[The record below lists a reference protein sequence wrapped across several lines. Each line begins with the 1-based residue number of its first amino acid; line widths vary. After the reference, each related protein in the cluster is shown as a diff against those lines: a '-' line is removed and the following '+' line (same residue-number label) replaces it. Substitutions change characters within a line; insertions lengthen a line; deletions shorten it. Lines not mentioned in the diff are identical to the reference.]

1 MLVAVLIL
9 LIIIAFCV
17 MPDDVT
23 EALVDM
29 TVWVFKT
36 VLLLTVLVIVL
47 AAIIAGFNTSLK

>member
-1 MLVAVLIL
+1 
-9 LIIIAFCV
+9 

-36 VLLLTVLVIVL
+36 ALLLTVLVIVL
-47 AAIIAGFNTSLK
+47 AAIIACFNTSLK

>member
-17 MPDDVT
+17 MPNDVT

-29 TVWVFKT
+29 TVGLFKT
-36 VLLLTVLVIVL
+36 ALLLTVLVIVL
-47 AAIIAGFNTSLK
+47 AAIIACFNTSLK